1 MWILNFMPGWIFS
14 ALLLVGVGTFLATK
28 FIKILPNKQAIQ
40 LASMAVI
47 LVSIYFIGASAN
59 NEAWELRV
67 KELEAKVAVAE
78 TESKATNETIKEKV
92 VYRTQVVRQR
102 GADNI
107 QYIDREVVKYDN
119 TCVIPR
125 EFVEAHNRAAEPP
138 K

>member
-14 ALLLVGVGTFLATK
+14 ALLLVGAGTFLATK
-28 FIKILPNKQAIQ
+28 FIKIIPNKEAIQ
-40 LASMAVI
+40 WASVGVI
-47 LVSIYFIGASAN
+47 LVSIYFIGANAN
-59 NEAWELRV
+59 NDAWELRV

-92 VYRTQVVRQR
+92 VYRTQIVKQR

-107 QYIDREVVKYDN
+107 QYIDREVTKYDN